1 MERNKMP
8 GTACRLGRRIGDI
21 TAGKGQGSMSISN
34 AWDKGPQAL
43 KEAREW
49 PEAGI

>member
-1 MERNKMP
+1 MERKKMP

-34 AWDKGPQAL
+34 AWTKDLRLRKKQ
-43 KEAREW
+43 EFQ